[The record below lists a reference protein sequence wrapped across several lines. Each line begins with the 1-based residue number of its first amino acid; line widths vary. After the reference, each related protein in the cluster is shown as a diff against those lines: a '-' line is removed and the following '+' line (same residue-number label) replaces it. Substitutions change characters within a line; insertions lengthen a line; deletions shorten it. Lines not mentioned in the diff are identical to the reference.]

1 MGRATNVASQEYL
14 LLDYAQR
21 LDRHREGR
29 RGVHVHLS
37 RLKPQNRREH
47 HVRIAVNS
55 IEDFVAAF
63 EGQIFQLGNSDIVFV
78 TRGANLQQLDDTVM
92 RLRYLFSDDPLTLAD
107 PDDVGGHGRFAT
119 LYNIE
124 GQYKKFLEMAERVFE
139 EERARQKRLQ
149 QMAAQTGDH
158 IEDSRRPLK
167 PEQLGRLED
176 FLERADLSSVLR
188 RQAICAVAEES
199 DPKPIF
205 NEVFISIF
213 DLAKTVLPD
222 VNLGTNRWL
231 FQHLTGV
238 LDRRVLKM
246 LARAEDST
254 LTSSFSINVNVQTI
268 LAPEFLDFDSSL
280 RMGSR
285 GTLVV
290 ELQIIDILA
299 DYSAYNFAREFV
311 KEKGYRICIDGVQP
325 DLLPMINRDFLGAD
339 LIKLSSSAVFDDG
352 GSSDRRAEIEE
363 EVDRLGRGRVIL
375 ARCDNEAMV
384 RTGQAMGITMFQ
396 GRYLDSV
403 LQQLS
408 RVRSAQ
414 GASRLHATR

>member
-1 MGRATNVASQEYL
+1 MGKNSTVASQEYL

-37 RLKPQNRREH
+37 RLKPQNRRDH
-47 HVRIAVNS
+47 HIRIAVNS

-63 EGQIFQLGNSDIVFV
+63 EGQIFQLGNADIVFV

-92 RLRYLFSDDPLTLAD
+92 RLRYLFSEDPLTLAD
-107 PDDVGGHGRFAT
+107 PDDVGGHGKFAT

-124 GQYKKFLEMAERVFE
+124 GQYKKFLDMAERVFE
-139 EERARQKRLQ
+139 DERARQKRLA
-149 QMAAQTGDH
+149 QMAAETGDS

-167 PEQLGRLED
+167 PQQLGRLEE

-188 RQAICAVAEES
+188 RQAICAVAENS

-205 NEVFISIF
+205 NEVFISIV

-222 VNLGTNRWL
+222 VNLGANRWL
-231 FQHLTGV
+231 FQHLTAV

-254 LTSSFSINVNVQTI
+254 LTSSFSINVNVQTV
-268 LAPEFLDFDSSL
+268 LAPEFLEFDASL

-290 ELQIIDILA
+290 ELQIIDMLSDFA
-299 DYSAYNFAREFV
+299 SYNFAREFV
-311 KEKGYRICIDGVQP
+311 KEKGYRICLDGVQA
-325 DLLPMINRDFLGAD
+325 DLLPLINRQHMGID

-352 GSSDRRAEIEE
+352 GSEERRAEIAEQVE
-363 EVDRLGRGRVIL
+363 RIGRGRIIL

-384 RTGQAMGITMFQ
+384 RTGQKMGITMFQ
-396 GRYLDSV
+396 GRYLDTI
-403 LQQLS
+403 LQQMS
-408 RVRSAQ
+408 RVRGAQAVRAQ
-414 GASRLHATR
+414 GMN